1 MAHSAVTQK
10 YPDYLSP
17 SFNLPLLHQADDK
30 MKYKK
35 SFATFVVAGLVRG
48 SLAQTW
54 CGKNYMSN
62 QSVVPPGGQFV
73 LPPQSVEPLLSFRC
87 APVFRPYL
95 EEDAQTA
102 AFVVDT
108 PIVYDWI
115 TGAMPISLP
124 SDSDASSL
132 SNDFGSLNITINVGS
147 IFTTANVPVNATGIQ
162 IPVDLSA
169 LNAQKTPYNVT
180 CSATYSAQSSSGSES
195 ANEQKFNTSSS
206 LLYLPDTNA
215 SVTKTDLRTGALWVR
230 PASGEGGAFAP
241 FVPQGFY
248 INFEKYLATN
258 LSMITQLKADG
269 FNTLHPIPP
278 YNNLTIFQQVINMT
292 ISAGMYIV
300 YDMRSNYQNLSAVA
314 QQVNAHASIPNLLN
328 WETAHEPDGNS
339 DPLNAAQATYELI
352 YQLDGYHP
360 VSIVLNCQDYNFS
373 PYVNGADIVLQDAYP
388 IGINAT
394 WSPVWNTECTPD
406 FGHCG
411 CDNCKGTLYDI
422 RARIQTYKDRLNI
435 LGFDRT
441 KSVWTTPQAFGGAAY
456 WNTTPTGQQWATMG
470 FTSFSHGALGSK
482 SYQYPTTSG
491 NVTTIEGTAT
501 NLTVVIKDYVQPF
514 LVDPNA
520 TYANYDYLG
529 VDAGLWHNG
538 TAYLLIV
545 ANLVDAILYV
555 PWKDVGLGS
564 ITNATTQVHRIYSTE
579 QTTNA
584 TGLNFLPGGIGIYTV
599 TPP

>member
-1 MAHSAVTQK
+1 
-10 YPDYLSP
+10 
-17 SFNLPLLHQADDK
+17 
-30 MKYKK
+30 MKYNK
-35 SFATFVVAGLVRG
+35 SFAALVAAGMVQG

-54 CGKNYMSN
+54 CGKNFMAN

-73 LPPQSVEPLLSFRC
+73 LPTQSVEPLLSFRC

-95 EEDAQTA
+95 QEDAKSA

-115 TGAMPISLP
+115 AGAEPILLP
-124 SDSDASSL
+124 STSGSSSSSTGLGSL
-132 SNDFGSLNITINVGS
+132 SVTISVGS
-147 IFTTANVPVNATGIQ
+147 VKTTANVPLNATNFQ
-162 IPVDLSA
+162 IPVDISKLQ
-169 LNAQKTPYNVT
+169 AQKTKYNVS
-180 CSATYSAQSSSGSES
+180 CSATYTAPSSSKSQP
-195 ANEQKFNTSSS
+195 AYNQKFKTSAS

-230 PASGEGGAFAP
+230 PANGKGGAFAP

-248 INFEKYLATN
+248 INFDQYLAKN
-258 LSMITQLKADG
+258 LTMIDQLKADG

-278 YNNLTIFQQVINMT
+278 YDNLTIFQEVVNKT
-292 ISAGMYIV
+292 VSAGMYIV
-300 YDMRSNYQNLSAVA
+300 YDMRSNYQNLTAVT
-314 QQVNAHASIPNLLN
+314 QQVKTYASIPNLLN

-339 DPLNAAQATYELI
+339 DPQSAAQSTYDLI

-360 VSIVLNCQDYNFS
+360 ISIVLNCEDYNFS
-373 PYVNGADIVLQDAYP
+373 PYVKGADIVIQDAYP

-394 WSPVWNTECTPD
+394 YSPVWHTVCTPD

-411 CDNCKGTLYDI
+411 CDNCQGTLSDVKT
-422 RARIQTYKDRLNI
+422 RVQTYKERLNI

-441 KSVWTTPQAFGGAAY
+441 KSVWTTPQAFGSGAY
-456 WNTTPTGQQWATMG
+456 WNTTPTGQQWAAMG

-482 SYQYPTTSG
+482 SYQYPTTTG

-501 NLTVVIKDYVQPF
+501 NLTVLISQFIQPF
-514 LVDPNA
+514 IVDPNA
-520 TYANYDYLG
+520 TYASYDYLG

-538 TAYLLIV
+538 TAYLLLV
-545 ANLVDAILYV
+545 ANLVNAEVYV
-555 PWKDVGLGS
+555 PWKEVGLGS
-564 ITNATTQVHRIYSTE
+564 ITNATTQLQRVFSVS
-579 QTTNA
+579 QNTNA
-584 TGLNFLPGGIGIYTV
+584 TGLNFRPGGIGIYTA

>member
-1 MAHSAVTQK
+1 
-10 YPDYLSP
+10 
-17 SFNLPLLHQADDK
+17 
-30 MKYKK
+30 MKYNK
-35 SFATFVVAGLVRG
+35 SFMAMVAAGLARS

-54 CGKNYMSN
+54 CGKNYMAN

-73 LPPQSVEPLLSFRC
+73 LPTQSVEPLLSFRC

-95 EEDAQTA
+95 EEDAKSA

-115 TGAMPISLP
+115 TGAEPISVSSNSSSSSGSNGLG
-124 SDSDASSL
+124 SL
-132 SNDFGSLNITINVGS
+132 SVTINVGS
-147 IFTTANVPVNATGIQ
+147 IHTTANVPLNATGIQ
-162 IPVDLSA
+162 IPLDIST
-169 LNAQKTPYNVT
+169 LNAQKTAYNVT
-180 CSATYSAQSSSGSES
+180 CSATYSAPSSSGSQC

-230 PASGEGGAFAP
+230 PASGKGGAFAP

-248 INFEKYLATN
+248 VNFENHLATN
-258 LSMITQLKADG
+258 LSMINQLKADG

-278 YNNLTIFQQVINMT
+278 YNNLTIFHQVINMT

-314 QQVNAHASIPNLLN
+314 QQVNTYASIPNLLN

-339 DPLNAAQATYELI
+339 DPQNAAQATYDLI

-373 PYVNGADIVLQDAYP
+373 PYVNGADIVLEDAYP
-388 IGINAT
+388 IGINGT
-394 WSPVWNTECTPD
+394 WSAVWNTECTPD

-411 CDNCKGTLYDI
+411 CDNCDGGLWDVK
-422 RARIQTYKDRLNI
+422 ARIQTYKDRLNI

-441 KSVWTTPQAFGGAAY
+441 KSVWTTPQAFGSGAY
-456 WNTTPTGQQWATMG
+456 WNTTPTGLQWAAMG

-482 SYQYPTTSG
+482 SYQYPTTTG
-491 NVTTIEGTAT
+491 NVSTIEGTAT
-501 NLTVVIKDYVQPF
+501 DLTVLIKQYVQPF

-520 TYANYDYLG
+520 TFSRYNYQGL
-529 VDAGLWHNG
+529 DAGLWYNG
-538 TAYLLIV
+538 TSYLL
-545 ANLVDAILYV
+545 LVVNMNSA
-555 PWKDVGLGS
+555 DVYAPYRDLGLGW
-564 ITNATTQVHRIYSTE
+564 ITNATAQVQRVFSVYELPANSGNLTG
-579 QTTNA
+579 TT
-584 TGLNFLPGGIGIYTV
+584 FQPGGIGIHIA
-599 TPP
+599 TP

>member
-1 MAHSAVTQK
+1 
-10 YPDYLSP
+10 
-17 SFNLPLLHQADDK
+17 
-30 MKYKK
+30 MKYNKN
-35 SFATFVVAGLVRG
+35 FAALAVAALVRG

-73 LPPQSVEPLLSFRC
+73 LPAQSVDPLLSFRC

-95 EEDAQTA
+95 QEDAKSA
-102 AFVVDT
+102 AFIVDT
-108 PIVYDWI
+108 SIVYDWI
-115 TGAMPISLP
+115 AGAEPISLP
-124 SDSDASSL
+124 STSGSS
-132 SNDFGSLNITINVGS
+132 SNTTGLGTISVTINVGS
-147 IFTTANVPVNATGIQ
+147 VKTTANVPLNATKFQ
-162 IPVDLSA
+162 IPVDISKLQA
-169 LNAQKTPYNVT
+169 RKAAYNVT
-180 CSATYSAQSSSGSES
+180 CSATYTAPSSSKS
-195 ANEQKFNTSSS
+195 QKFKTGAS

-230 PASGEGGAFAP
+230 PADGKGGAFAP

-248 INFEKYLATN
+248 INFDEYLAGN
-258 LSMITQLKADG
+258 LTMIDKLKADG

-278 YNNLTIFQQVINMT
+278 YDNLTIFEQVINKT

-300 YDMRSNYQNLSAVA
+300 YDMRSNYQNLTVVA
-314 QQVNAHASIPNLLN
+314 QQVKTYASVPNLLN

-339 DPLNAAQATYELI
+339 DPIGAAQSTYDLI
-352 YQLDGYHP
+352 YKLDGYHP
-360 VSIVLNCQDYNFS
+360 ISIVLNCQDYNFS
-373 PYVNGADIVLQDAYP
+373 PYVNGADIILHDAYP

-394 WSPVWNTECTPD
+394 FSPVWHTACTPD

-411 CDNCKGTLYDI
+411 CDNCKGTLYDVK
-422 RARIQTYKDRLNI
+422 ARVQTFKDRLNI

-441 KSVWTTPQAFGGAAY
+441 KSVWTTPQAFGSGAY
-456 WNTTPTGQQWATMG
+456 WNTTPTGQQWAALG
-470 FTSFSHGALGSK
+470 FTSFNHGALGSK
-482 SYQYPTTSG
+482 SFQYPTTTG

-501 NLTVVIKDYVQPF
+501 NLTVIITDIVQPF
-514 LVDPNA
+514 IVDPNA
-520 TYANYDYLG
+520 TFTTYDYLG

-545 ANLVDAILYV
+545 ANLVNAQVYV

-564 ITNATTQVHRIYSTE
+564 ITNTTTQVERILSVS
-579 QTTNA
+579 QNTNA
-584 TGLNFLPGGIGIYTV
+584 TGLNFLPNGIGIYIA

>member
-1 MAHSAVTQK
+1 
-10 YPDYLSP
+10 
-17 SFNLPLLHQADDK
+17 
-30 MKYKK
+30 MKYNKK
-35 SFATFVVAGLVRG
+35 LTAVVTAGLVRG

-73 LPPQSVEPLLSFRC
+73 LPTRSAEPLLSFRC

-411 CDNCKGTLYDI
+411 CDNCQGQVWDVK
-422 RARIQTYKDRLNI
+422 ARVQTFKDRLNI

-441 KSVWTTPQAFGGAAY
+441 KSVWTTPQAFGNGAY
-456 WNTTPTGQQWATMG
+456 WNTTPTGLQWAAMG
-470 FTSFSHGALGSK
+470 FLSFSHGAIGSK
-482 SYQYPTTSG
+482 SFQYPTATG
-491 NVTTIEGTAT
+491 NESSIEGTAT
-501 NLTVVIKDYVQPF
+501 DLTGPIQQYVQPF
-514 LVDPNA
+514 LVNPNVTFA
-520 TYANYDYLG
+520 TYDYQS
-529 VDAGLWHNG
+529 VDAGVWYNG
-538 TAYLLIV
+538 TSYLLIV
-545 ANLVDAILYV
+545 VNMNNFQIYAPFQDI
-555 PWKDVGLGS
+555 GLGWV
-564 ITNATTQVHRIYSTE
+564 TNATEQVQRIFSVYELPTSPGNLTG
-579 QTTNA
+579 TT
-584 TGLNFLPGGIGIYTV
+584 FESGGIGIYIA
-599 TPP
+599 TP

>member
-1 MAHSAVTQK
+1 
-10 YPDYLSP
+10 
-17 SFNLPLLHQADDK
+17 
-30 MKYKK
+30 MKYNK
-35 SFATFVVAGLVRG
+35 SFMAMVAAGLARS

-54 CGKNYMSN
+54 CGKNYMAN

-73 LPPQSVEPLLSFRC
+73 LPTQSVEPLLSFHC

-95 EEDAQTA
+95 EEDAKSA

-115 TGAMPISLP
+115 TGAEPISVSSNSSSSSGSNGLG
-124 SDSDASSL
+124 SL
-132 SNDFGSLNITINVGS
+132 SVTINVGS
-147 IFTTANVPVNATGIQ
+147 IHTTANVPLNATGIQ
-162 IPVDLSA
+162 IPLDIST
-169 LNAQKTPYNVT
+169 LNAQKTAYNVT
-180 CSATYSAQSSSGSES
+180 CSATYSAPSSSGSQC

-230 PASGEGGAFAP
+230 PASGKGGAFAP

-248 INFEKYLATN
+248 VNFENHLATN
-258 LSMITQLKADG
+258 LSMIDQLKADG

-278 YNNLTIFQQVINMT
+278 YNNLTIFHQVINMT

-314 QQVNAHASIPNLLN
+314 QQVNTYASIPNLLN

-339 DPLNAAQATYELI
+339 DPQNAAQATYDLI

-373 PYVNGADIVLQDAYP
+373 PYVNGADIVLEDAYP
-388 IGINAT
+388 IGINGT
-394 WSPVWNTECTPD
+394 WSAVWHTECTPD

-411 CDNCKGTLYDI
+411 CDNCDGGLWDVK
-422 RARIQTYKDRLNI
+422 ARIQTYKDRLNI

-441 KSVWTTPQAFGGAAY
+441 KSVWTTPQAFGSGAY
-456 WNTTPTGQQWATMG
+456 WNTTPTGLQWAAMG

-482 SYQYPTTSG
+482 SYQYPTTTG
-491 NVTTIEGTAT
+491 NVSTIEGTAT
-501 NLTVVIKDYVQPF
+501 DLTVLIKQYVQPF

-520 TYANYDYLG
+520 TSARYNYQGL
-529 VDAGLWHNG
+529 DAGLWYNG
-538 TAYLLIV
+538 TSYLL
-545 ANLVDAILYV
+545 LVVNMNSA
-555 PWKDVGLGS
+555 DVYAPYRDLGLGW
-564 ITNATTQVHRIYSTE
+564 ITNATAQVQRVFSVYELPANSGNLTG
-579 QTTNA
+579 TT
-584 TGLNFLPGGIGIYTV
+584 FQPGGIGIHIA
-599 TPP
+599 TP

>member
-1 MAHSAVTQK
+1 
-10 YPDYLSP
+10 
-17 SFNLPLLHQADDK
+17 
-30 MKYKK
+30 MKYNK
-35 SFATFVVAGLVRG
+35 SFMAMVAAGLARS

-54 CGKNYMSN
+54 CGKNYMAN

-73 LPPQSVEPLLSFRC
+73 LPTQSVEPLLSFHC

-95 EEDAQTA
+95 EEDAKSA

-115 TGAMPISLP
+115 TGAEPISVSSNSSSSSGSNGLG
-124 SDSDASSL
+124 SL
-132 SNDFGSLNITINVGS
+132 SVTINVGS
-147 IFTTANVPVNATGIQ
+147 IHTTANVPLNATGIQ
-162 IPVDLSA
+162 IPLDIST
-169 LNAQKTPYNVT
+169 LNAQKTAYNVT
-180 CSATYSAQSSSGSES
+180 CSATYSAPSSSGSQC

-230 PASGEGGAFAP
+230 PASGKGGAFAP

-248 INFEKYLATN
+248 VNFENHLATN
-258 LSMITQLKADG
+258 LSMINQLKADG

-278 YNNLTIFQQVINMT
+278 YNNLTIFHQVINMT

-314 QQVNAHASIPNLLN
+314 QQVNTYASIPNLLN

-339 DPLNAAQATYELI
+339 DPQNAAQATYDLI

-373 PYVNGADIVLQDAYP
+373 PYVNGADIVLEDAYP
-388 IGINAT
+388 IGINGT
-394 WSPVWNTECTPD
+394 WSAVWNTECTPD

-411 CDNCKGTLYDI
+411 CDNCDGGLWDVK
-422 RARIQTYKDRLNI
+422 ARIQTYKDRLNI

-441 KSVWTTPQAFGGAAY
+441 KSVWTTPQAFGSGAY
-456 WNTTPTGQQWATMG
+456 WNTTPTGLQWAAMG

-482 SYQYPTTSG
+482 SYQYPTTTG
-491 NVTTIEGTAT
+491 NVSTIEGTAT
-501 NLTVVIKDYVQPF
+501 DLTVLIKQYVQPF

-520 TYANYDYLG
+520 TSARYNYQGL
-529 VDAGLWHNG
+529 DAGLWYNG
-538 TAYLLIV
+538 TSYLL
-545 ANLVDAILYV
+545 LVVNMNSA
-555 PWKDVGLGS
+555 DVYAPYRDLGLGW
-564 ITNATTQVHRIYSTE
+564 ITNATAQVQRVFSVYELPANSGNLTG
-579 QTTNA
+579 TT
-584 TGLNFLPGGIGIYTV
+584 FQPGGIGIHIA
-599 TPP
+599 TP

>member
-1 MAHSAVTQK
+1 
-10 YPDYLSP
+10 
-17 SFNLPLLHQADDK
+17 
-30 MKYKK
+30 MKYNK
-35 SFATFVVAGLVRG
+35 SFMAMVAAGLARS

-54 CGKNYMSN
+54 CGKNYMAN

-73 LPPQSVEPLLSFRC
+73 LPTQSVEPLLSFRC

-95 EEDAQTA
+95 EEDAKSA

-115 TGAMPISLP
+115 TGAEPISVSSNSSSSSGSNGLG
-124 SDSDASSL
+124 SL
-132 SNDFGSLNITINVGS
+132 SVTINVGS
-147 IFTTANVPVNATGIQ
+147 IHTTANVPLNATGIQ
-162 IPVDLSA
+162 IPLDIST
-169 LNAQKTPYNVT
+169 LNAQKTAYNVT
-180 CSATYSAQSSSGSES
+180 CSATYSAPSSSGSQC

-230 PASGEGGAFAP
+230 PASGKGGAFAP

-248 INFEKYLATN
+248 VNFENHLATN
-258 LSMITQLKADG
+258 LSMINQLKADG

-278 YNNLTIFQQVINMT
+278 YNNLTIFHQVINMT

-314 QQVNAHASIPNLLN
+314 QQVNTYASIPNLLN

-339 DPLNAAQATYELI
+339 DPQNAAQATYDLI

-373 PYVNGADIVLQDAYP
+373 PYVNGADIVLEDAYP
-388 IGINAT
+388 IGINGT
-394 WSPVWNTECTPD
+394 WSAVWNTECTPD

-411 CDNCKGTLYDI
+411 CDNCDGGLWDVK
-422 RARIQTYKDRLNI
+422 ARIQTYKDRLNI

-441 KSVWTTPQAFGGAAY
+441 KSVWTTPQAFGSGAY
-456 WNTTPTGQQWATMG
+456 WNTTPTGLQWAAMG

-482 SYQYPTTSG
+482 SYQYPTTTG
-491 NVTTIEGTAT
+491 NVSTIEGTAT
-501 NLTVVIKDYVQPF
+501 DLTVLIKQYVQPF

-520 TYANYDYLG
+520 TSARYNYQGL
-529 VDAGLWHNG
+529 DAGLWYNG
-538 TAYLLIV
+538 TSYLL
-545 ANLVDAILYV
+545 LVVNMNSA
-555 PWKDVGLGS
+555 DVYAPYRDLGLGW
-564 ITNATTQVHRIYSTE
+564 ITNATAQVQRVFSVYELPANSGNLTG
-579 QTTNA
+579 TT
-584 TGLNFLPGGIGIYTV
+584 FQPGGIGIHIA
-599 TPP
+599 TP

>member
-1 MAHSAVTQK
+1 
-10 YPDYLSP
+10 
-17 SFNLPLLHQADDK
+17 
-30 MKYKK
+30 MKYNK
-35 SFATFVVAGLVRG
+35 SFMAMVAAGLARS

-54 CGKNYMSN
+54 CGKNYMAN

-73 LPPQSVEPLLSFRC
+73 LPTQSVEPLLSFRC

-95 EEDAQTA
+95 EEDAKSA

-115 TGAMPISLP
+115 TGAEPISVSSNSSSSSGSNGLG
-124 SDSDASSL
+124 SL
-132 SNDFGSLNITINVGS
+132 SVTINVGS
-147 IFTTANVPVNATGIQ
+147 IHTTANVPLNATGIQ
-162 IPVDLSA
+162 IPLDIST
-169 LNAQKTPYNVT
+169 LNAQKTAYNVT
-180 CSATYSAQSSSGSES
+180 CSATYSAPSSSGSQC

-230 PASGEGGAFAP
+230 PASGKGGAFAP

-248 INFEKYLATN
+248 VNFENHLATN
-258 LSMITQLKADG
+258 LSMIDQLKADG

-278 YNNLTIFQQVINMT
+278 YNNLTIFHQVINMT

-314 QQVNAHASIPNLLN
+314 QQVNTYASIPNLLN

-339 DPLNAAQATYELI
+339 DPQNAAQATYDLI

-373 PYVNGADIVLQDAYP
+373 PYVNGADIVLEDAYP
-388 IGINAT
+388 IGINGT
-394 WSPVWNTECTPD
+394 WSAVWHTECTPD

-411 CDNCKGTLYDI
+411 CDNCDGGLWDVK
-422 RARIQTYKDRLNI
+422 ARIQTYKDRLNI

-441 KSVWTTPQAFGGAAY
+441 KSVWTTPQAFGSGAY
-456 WNTTPTGQQWATMG
+456 WNTTPTGLQWAAMG

-482 SYQYPTTSG
+482 SYQYPTTTG
-491 NVTTIEGTAT
+491 NVSTIEGTAT
-501 NLTVVIKDYVQPF
+501 DLTVLIKQYVQPF

-520 TYANYDYLG
+520 TSARYNYQGL
-529 VDAGLWHNG
+529 DAGLWYNG
-538 TAYLLIV
+538 TSYLL
-545 ANLVDAILYV
+545 LVVNMNSA
-555 PWKDVGLGS
+555 DVYAPYRDLGLGW
-564 ITNATTQVHRIYSTE
+564 ITNATAQVQRVFSVYELPANSGNLTG
-579 QTTNA
+579 TT
-584 TGLNFLPGGIGIYTV
+584 FQPGGIGIHIA
-599 TPP
+599 TP